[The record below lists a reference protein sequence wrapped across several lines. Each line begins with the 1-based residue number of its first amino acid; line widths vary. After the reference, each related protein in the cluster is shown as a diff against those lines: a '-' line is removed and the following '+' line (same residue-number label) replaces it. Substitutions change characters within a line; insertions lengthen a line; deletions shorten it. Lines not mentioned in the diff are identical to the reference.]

1 MTRSDEA
8 NRPDKRVTRMMEIQH
23 LLRGAETDAEKVS
36 AIVRL
41 VVFVTLT
48 TAIVSSDA
56 TRDLTSSIGVVMAV
70 YGVGAII
77 GLALAW

>member
-1 MTRSDEA
+1 
-8 NRPDKRVTRMMEIQH
+8 MMEIQH